1 MLSPSLTFH
10 MKTKAW
16 LAVREQLVNVAGYPP
31 WTKEQLKKKWEDSA
45 TATKAKYARKR
56 KTGGGAIDWNIIDEL
71 VTDILGKDN
80 PSLTSIPGG
89 IDSGDKRMDR
99 PQITIDNSD
108 EDDRERQS
116 ISTYRLRSSTAPVPS
131 NINPTS
137 RDIAEVTDLQCEGD
151 EIDYH
156 FDGHGG

>member
-1 MLSPSLTFH
+1 M
-10 MKTKAW
+10 
-16 LAVREQLVNVAGYPP
+16 
-31 WTKEQLKKKWEDSA
+31 
-45 TATKAKYARKR
+45 
-56 KTGGGAIDWNIIDEL
+56 
-71 VTDILGKDN
+71 GKDN

-116 ISTYRLRSSTAPVPS
+116 TSTYRLRSSTSPVPS

-137 RDIAEVTDLQCEGD
+137 RVIAEVTELQCEGD
-151 EIDYH
+151 DIDYYS
-156 FDGHGG
+156 DGDKVNVTVYQSSARSETARDTKMSVESVYEQHLIQEHEIKMRIMKKKEELIDLKLGYYPQKIAREFHK